1 MISCLETMRS
11 EQANVEEKMGKKKN
25 VEEKYNQFTEISKLT
40 DAKDIL
46 PENFDL

>member
-1 MISCLETMRS
+1 MRS

-25 VEEKYNQFTEISKLT
+25 VDEKNVEEKNNQFTEISKLT